1 MTRLVNRKF
10 AEWTEGLSPRESMI
24 AIFERVRDIPY
35 ALIPGLNDPGSGPE
49 ELLET
54 GQGSC
59 TPKHYLLTA
68 MYRRLNLP
76 VVFATFPFMW
86 NDPDIQYP
94 PELRELAKK
103 LPVAY
108 HLACRVQIGC
118 RWVLVDATWDR
129 PLKKA
134 GFPVNEH
141 WDGYS
146 DMKCAVKPLK
156 APVRTAY
163 CRTLACEPCRDGDE
177 AELNPLDGEKNHWE
191 AEDRHRYFTR
201 ITSVRILKDLEQQ
214 ERFYTGLN
222 TWLESIRQAG

>member
-24 AIFERVRDIPY
+24 AIFEQVRDIPY
-35 ALIPGLNDPGSGPE
+35 ALIPSLNDPATGPE
-49 ELLET
+49 ELFKK
-54 GQGSC
+54 GRGSC
-59 TPKHYLLTA
+59 TPKHYLLAA

-86 NDPDIQYP
+86 NDPDIKYP
-94 PELRELAKK
+94 AELRELVKK

-163 CRTLACEPCRDGDE
+163 CRTLVCEPCRDGDE
-177 AELNPLDGEKNHWE
+177 EELNSAGSEKDHWE

-201 ITSVRILKDLEQQ
+201 ITSERILEDLEQQ
-214 ERFYTGLN
+214 ELFYTGLN
-222 TWLESIRQAG
+222 TWLESIRQGG